1 MESLQLY
8 WLRHGIAED
17 RRPGQGDADRRLTS
31 EGIQEVKFVAGCL
44 KRLNAEWDSIL
55 CSPLVRAR
63 ETANVAAKV
72 LGVENKVEVI
82 EGLLP
87 EDSWEKLREALKPHL
102 PFHKILLVGHQPS
115 FGEMIGHLV
124 CPGGNA
130 QIPLKKAGLC
140 RLDVAALT
148 ANPYAE
154 LVWLLNPKTLRRV
167 WVQ

>member
-17 RRPGQGDADRRLTS
+17 TRPGKSDADRRLTP
-31 EGIQEVKFVAGCL
+31 EGVQEVKFVAACL
-44 KRLNAEWDSIL
+44 KDLNAEWDFIL

-63 ETANVAAKV
+63 ETAGIAAKV

-87 EDSWEKLREALKPHL
+87 EDSWEILRVSLKPYL
-102 PFHKILLVGHQPS
+102 PFQKILLVGHQPS

-130 QIPLKKAGLC
+130 EIPLKKAGLC
-140 RLDVAALT
+140 RLDVNALT

-154 LVWLLNPKTLRRV
+154 LVWLLNPKTLRRL
-167 WVQ
+167 